1 MVIKKKVIIYIVCIL
16 EVATKNYNDH
26 LSLFFSFLSG
36 LVHFNSQLDIL
47 QIKKKKKKKKLSH
60 LFFAS
65 DSLIFCKASLAE
77 RESLQRVLKVYEQAS
92 GQQLNWAKTSLF
104 FTSNASREVQ
114 EEIKRRFG
122 AQVIKQHGSTWVYKE
137 VLIKAVTQAIPTYI
151 MSCFKI
157 LDYLC
162 EDLTSMI
169 RNFLW
174 RQRKEEKKI
183 AWL

>member
-1 MVIKKKVIIYIVCIL
+1 MVIKKISNNIHCLHPGSFYQEL
-16 EVATKNYNDH
+16 QWPS
-26 LSLFFSFLSG
+26 LPFLFFFKWPCSFQFTIG
-36 LVHFNSQLDIL
+36 YFANQ
-47 QIKKKKKKKKLSH
+47 KKKLLSH

-137 VLIKAVTQAIPTYI
+137 VLIKAVTRAIPTYI

-174 RQRKEEKKI
+174 GQRKEEKKI